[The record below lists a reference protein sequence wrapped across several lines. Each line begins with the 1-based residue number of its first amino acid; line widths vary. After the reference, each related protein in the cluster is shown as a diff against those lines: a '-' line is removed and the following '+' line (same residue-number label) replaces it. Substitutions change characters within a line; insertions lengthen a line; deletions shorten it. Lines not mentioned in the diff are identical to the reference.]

1 MAEEFQAAYTYSGS
15 WWMSPRTACNHSSC
29 SSDIANMENFG
40 PFWPKDLMYKKSK
53 SSDESSDDSMVFQD
67 IQKPGDHTTIMS
79 PDSASR
85 MMATVFSDLVETTTT
100 DSNHNYLL
108 SVQEEMNTFS
118 TSGDDGLKAEIEAD
132 HQVLIV
138 NQERSLSFATGSNG
152 CISFPISSTSY
163 GYPSSLV
170 QSLLSSNSPPQSLPG
185 PPPPLS
191 PPEQPLY
198 DFQSNSNN
206 LNFVQ
211 SLPKRQVL
219 GDFHLTNNTTF
230 SSGLAT
236 TLDHDFTSFY
246 PSSYNEKEGFPNLT
260 IEHNH
265 QEILDLGS
273 STKNGLDELPLKRP
287 RLETPSPLPTFKV
300 RKEKLGDRITALQ
313 QLVSPFGKTDTASV
327 LHEAIEY
334 IKLLHDQVNVLSA
347 SYMKGVTKP
356 LQPIHDKVKHG
367 HKQDLRSLG
376 LCLVPVSSTFP
387 IATEMATGF
396 WTPSYEGSLK

>member
-1 MAEEFQAAYTYSGS
+1 MAEEFQAAVCSGS
-15 WWMSPRTACNHSSC
+15 WWMSPRTACNYSLC

-67 IQKPGDHTTIMS
+67 TQKPGDHTTIMS
-79 PDSASR
+79 PDSASP

-108 SVQEEMNTFS
+108 SEQEEMKAFS

-132 HQVLIV
+132 HQVFTV
-138 NQERSLSFATGSNG
+138 NQQQSLSFATGSNG
-152 CISFPISSTSY
+152 CTTFPISSTSY

-185 PPPPLS
+185 PPPLS

-198 DFQSNSNN
+198 DFPSNSNN

-211 SLPKRQVL
+211 SLSKRQVL
-219 GDFHLTNNTTF
+219 GDFHLANNTTF

-246 PSSYNEKEGFPNLT
+246 PSSYKAQESFPNLT

-273 STKNGLDELPLKRP
+273 STKKGLDELPLKRP

-300 RKEKLGDRITALQ
+300 RSI
-313 QLVSPFGKTDTASV
+313 
-327 LHEAIEY
+327 Y
-334 IKLLHDQVNVLSA
+334 
-347 SYMKGVTKP
+347 
-356 LQPIHDKVKHG
+356 
-367 HKQDLRSLG
+367 
-376 LCLVPVSSTFP
+376 
-387 IATEMATGF
+387 
-396 WTPSYEGSLK
+396 